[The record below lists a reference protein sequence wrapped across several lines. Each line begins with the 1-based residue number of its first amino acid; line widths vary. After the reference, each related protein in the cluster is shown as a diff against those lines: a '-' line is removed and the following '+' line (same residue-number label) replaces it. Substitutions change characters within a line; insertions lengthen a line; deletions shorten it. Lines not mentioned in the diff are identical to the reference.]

1 MGLNRKRIFLLRTKI
16 IEKGFCKSF
25 EGVLEALFFVMP
37 NQYMDGPLGLQIGP
51 ESFQQER

>member
-1 MGLNRKRIFLLRTKI
+1 MGLNRKRIFLFKTRL